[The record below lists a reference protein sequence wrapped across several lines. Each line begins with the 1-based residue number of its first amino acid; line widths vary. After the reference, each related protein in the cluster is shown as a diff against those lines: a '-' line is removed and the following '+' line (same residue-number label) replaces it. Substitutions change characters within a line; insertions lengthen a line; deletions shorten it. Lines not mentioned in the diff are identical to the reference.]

1 MVNRMASAAAAALK
15 ENNGMSTESMVT
27 DRSVDFVIFVSFI
40 NKDKSFIYNCS
51 SLLCLFATAPS
62 YINVHRKNKSVAA

>member
-27 DRSVDFVIFVSFI
+27 DRSVDFVFFI